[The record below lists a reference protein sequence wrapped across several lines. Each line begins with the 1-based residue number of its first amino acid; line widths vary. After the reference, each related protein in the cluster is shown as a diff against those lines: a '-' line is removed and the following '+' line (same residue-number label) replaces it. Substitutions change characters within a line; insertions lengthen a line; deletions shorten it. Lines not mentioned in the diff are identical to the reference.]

1 MKNIYILSV
10 YIFIIYANRKEKKK
24 KTLHYYIV
32 RSVDFFL
39 ILKPSYLWYED
50 TK

>member
-1 MKNIYILSV
+1 MKSKYILSV
-10 YIFIIYANRKEKKK
+10 YIFIIYANRKEKK